1 MALNS
6 EKELLRRSS
15 FFGNLKPS
23 DKKLDLHRTRTQE
36 IFLIR
41 SFVCLF
47 VCLLIDGLIFH
58 LNYSSYQLL
67 PQIALSWV
75 EIRD

>member
-1 MALNS
+1 MALNN

-23 DKKLDLHRTRTQE
+23 DKKLNLHRTRTQE

-41 SFVCLF
+41 S
-47 VCLLIDGLIFH
+47 LIDGLIFH